1 MDCLFCKIIAK
12 QIPVDLI
19 YENEKVV
26 AFLDINPVNPGH
38 LLVVPK
44 VHSENIA
51 VAADDDLIAL
61 TLAVKKL
68 APAVCAATSCDGWN
82 LEVNNGNAA
91 GQAIDHTHWH
101 IVPRRKED
109 GLKHW
114 PGHPYAAGEAAKI
127 IALIRE
133 NLMS

>member
-1 MDCLFCKIIAK
+1 MDCLFCKIINK
-12 QIPVDLI
+12 EIPANIV
-19 YENEKVV
+19 YEDERVI

-51 VAADDDLIAL
+51 VAADEDLVAL
-61 TLAVKKL
+61 SLAVKKL
-68 APAVCAATSCDGWN
+68 APAVCQATTCDGWN

-91 GQAIDHTHWH
+91 GQAVDHTHWH
-101 IVPRRKED
+101 IVPRYLTD

-114 PGHPYAAGEAAKI
+114 PGHPYAEGEAVIVAEKI
-127 IALIRE
+127 KKEI
-133 NLMS
+133 

>member
-12 QIPVDLI
+12 EIPSQTV
-19 YENEKVV
+19 YEDKKVV
-26 AFLDINPVNPGH
+26 AFLDINAVNPGH

-44 VHSENIA
+44 AHSENIA
-51 VAADDDLIAL
+51 VAADEDLIAL

-68 APAVCAATSCDGWN
+68 APAVCAASVCDGWN

-101 IVPRRKED
+101 IVPRHKDD

-114 PGHPYAAGEAAKI
+114 PGRPYAEGEAAI
-127 IALIRE
+127 IAEKIRKAI
-133 NLMS
+133 